1 MRSTVWPGGVAHPL
15 RSAAHPPRTMAH
27 KACILNSL
35 PCTPMLDH
43 HRFTVDND
51 ILLRD
56 LGDILNHRVLFRFL
70 DLIKDGL

>member
-1 MRSTVWPGGVAHPL
+1 
-15 RSAAHPPRTMAH
+15 
-27 KACILNSL
+27 
-35 PCTPMLDH
+35 MLDH

-70 DLIKDGL
+70 DRDIFQRQMHLLVLPI